1 MTKIKNI
8 LITGCSHDGIGYDTA
23 CLLRE
28 QGVEVY
34 ATCRAEQDCQKLR
47 DEGFISFVLD
57 YSDEASIEKG
67 FKQALEHGNG
77 RIDALF
83 NNGAYG
89 MPARVEDI
97 PTQALRDMFD
107 VNFFGWHHLT
117 RLVLPVM
124 RAQNFGYIIQNSSIL
139 GLVALRDRGAYVAS
153 KFAVEGLSDALR
165 LELHGTNIHI
175 SIVEPGPIE
184 SKFRINS
191 YKMFD
196 KYIKREDCYD
206 KDHYDRLARND
217 TSAPLPF
224 GLPAR
229 AVSDKILTI
238 VSSNK
243 PNPRYYVTLP
253 TYFFCYL
260 KRILSTRLLDH
271 YLRKV

>member
-1 MTKIKNI
+1 MIKIKNI

-28 QGVEVY
+28 KGIEVY
-34 ATCRAEQDCQKLR
+34 ATCRAEADCQKLR
-47 DEGFISFVLD
+47 DEGFISFMID
-57 YSDEASIEKG
+57 YTDEASIESG

-97 PTQALRDMFD
+97 PTQALRDMFETN
-107 VNFFGWHHLT
+107 VFGWHHLT
-117 RLVLPVM
+117 RLVLPIM
-124 RAQNFGYIIQNSSIL
+124 RKQNFGYIIQNSSVL
-139 GLVALRDRGAYVAS
+139 GLVALRDRGAYVSS
-153 KFAVEGLSDALR
+153 KFALEGLSDTLR
-165 LELHGTNIHI
+165 IELHNTNIHVVLI
-175 SIVEPGPIE
+175 EPGPVE

-206 KDHYDRLARND
+206 KDYYDRLAKND

-224 GLPAR
+224 SLPAR
-229 AVSDKILTI
+229 AVSNKILAI
-238 VSSNK
+238 VSSNN

-253 TYFFCYL
+253 TYLYGYL
-260 KRILSTRLLDH
+260 KRFVSTRILDH